1 MKKFA
6 LIFLCFTA
14 LSSFGQTKAD
24 SLWGVWNDQTQ
35 ADSNK
40 LEALHE
46 YIWEAYLF
54 YNPDSA
60 YYLAQILHDYAEEKG
75 AKIFIGRAYATQG
88 VSFAIVNE
96 VDSAIVYYQK
106 AMAVF
111 NEIDYKKG
119 MGSILNNLGL
129 IYHSRGD
136 LQNALAIYL
145 KAKNLFIEMD
155 DQLRVAT
162 IQTNIGQI
170 YDDIGDQSQALDN
183 YNSSLL
189 IFEELN
195 DKNGIASTL
204 NLLGIIYNIWEEHRL
219 ALEYFTRSLKIYR
232 EMEGVHDKEIVL
244 LFHNIGTTYSYFP
257 EYDTAL
263 TYFNKCLK
271 IYDESGD
278 EYDKASTYHN
288 IGTIYEE
295 TYRLDSAIYFLNKS
309 LVIYEK
315 FENTTELPMCLNS
328 LGRVYYTK
336 GENEKSIYYNK
347 KALNLAENVGI
358 PERIES
364 AAESLYLN
372 YKKKGNNKEAL
383 KMLELYNTMHDS
395 LQSSENRKAILSQEY
410 RYNYEKKAIADSIK
424 AVEAKKITDAQI
436 ATQEI
441 QLEKEKT
448 QRYALY
454 GGVVLLLLFGGFI
467 YNRFRVTQ
475 LQKVVIET
483 QKHEVEKQ
491 KALVDIKNEEILD
504 SIIYAKRIQSAI
516 LPPARIVKEYLAKS
530 FIIYKPKDVV
540 AGDFYWMKKKDGITL
555 FAAADC
561 TGHGVPGA
569 MISVVCNNAL
579 NRSVREYGL
588 IDPGLILDKTREL
601 VVNEFGKSDKN
612 VNDGMDI
619 ALCSIGNKK
628 LCYAGANIPLW
639 LYRNGELLETKANKQ
654 PIGNFD
660 NPLPYTTHNFDL
672 LEGDTLYL
680 LSDGLVDQFGGELG
694 KKFKVKALKDLL
706 LSLQDLSMDEQKIL
720 ILDVFE
726 KWKGNLEQVDDVCMI
741 GVRI

>member
-1 MKKFA
+1 MA
-6 LIFLCFTA
+6 LP
-14 LSSFGQTKAD
+14 SFGQTKAD
-24 SLWGVWNDQTQ
+24 SLWRAWNDQTL
-35 ADSNK
+35 ADTNR
-40 LEALHE
+40 LDALHS

-54 YNPDSA
+54 YDPDSA
-60 YYLAQILHDYAEEKG
+60 YYFAQVMHDYAEEKG
-75 AKIFIGRAYATQG
+75 IKIFMGKAYTTQG
-88 VSFAIVNE
+88 VSFAVSNQI
-96 VDSAIVYYQK
+96 DSAIVYYKK
-106 AMAVF
+106 AMAIF
-111 NEIDYKKG
+111 NDIEYKKG

-129 IYHSRGD
+129 IYHNRGD
-136 LQNALAIYL
+136 LQLALAIYM

-155 DQLRVAT
+155 DKLRTAT

-170 YDDIGDQSQALDN
+170 YEDIGDQSQALDN
-183 YNSSLL
+183 YNSSLI

-204 NLLGIIYNIWEEHRL
+204 NLIGIIYNNWEEHKL
-219 ALEYFTRSLKIYR
+219 ALNYFKRSLKVYQQ
-232 EMEGVHDKEIVL
+232 MEGVHDKEIVS

-271 IYDESGD
+271 IYDESDD
-278 EYDKASTYHN
+278 EYSKASTYHN

-295 TYRLDSAIYFLNKS
+295 VNKMDSAIYFLNKS
-309 LVIYEK
+309 LFIYDK
-315 FENTTELPMCLNS
+315 YDNKTELPMCLNS
-328 LGRVYYTK
+328 LGRVYYSK

-347 KALNLAENVGI
+347 KALELAKEVGI
-358 PERIES
+358 PDRIDD

-372 YKKKGNNKEAL
+372 YKEKGNYYEAL
-383 KMLELYNTMHDS
+383 KMLELYTTMHDS
-395 LQSSENRKAILSQEY
+395 LQSNENRKAILSQEY
-410 RYNYEKKAIADSIK
+410 RYSYEKKAIADSIK
-424 AVEAKKITDAQI
+424 AVEANKITDAQI
-436 ATQEI
+436 AAQKA

-475 LQKVVIET
+475 QQKVVIET

-516 LPPARIVKEYLAKS
+516 LPPARIVKESLAKS

-540 AGDFYWMKKKDGITL
+540 AGDFYWLKQKVDIAL

-588 IDPGLILDKTREL
+588 IDPGLILDKTREI
-601 VVNEFGKSDKN
+601 VVKEFGKSDKN

-619 ALCSIGNKK
+619 ALCSIEKNK
-628 LCYAGANIPLW
+628 LSYAGANIPLW
-639 LYRNGELLETKANKQ
+639 LYRNGELFETKANKQ

-660 NPLPYTTHNFDL
+660 NPLPYTTHKFDL
-672 LEGDTLYL
+672 LKGDTLYL
-680 LSDGLVDQFGGELG
+680 LSDGFVDQFGGALG

-706 LSLQDLSMDEQKIL
+706 LSLQDLSMDKQKAFID
-720 ILDVFE
+720 DVFE
-726 KWKGNLEQVDDVCMI
+726 KWKGELDQVDDVCMI